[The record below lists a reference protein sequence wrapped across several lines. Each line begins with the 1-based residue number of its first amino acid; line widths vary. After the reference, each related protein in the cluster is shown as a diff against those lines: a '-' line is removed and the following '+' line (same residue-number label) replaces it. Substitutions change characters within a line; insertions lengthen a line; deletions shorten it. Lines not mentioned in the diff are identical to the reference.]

1 MSIRQWCHATGW
13 PRIRAH
19 PRLRP
24 RSRGQ
29 ALVEVALILPIIL
42 LLLAAAL
49 DLGRQNSLLSVHCP
63 IGGCP
68 RFFENPMLQL
78 TN

>member
-1 MSIRQWCHATGW
+1 MSIRQWRHATGW
-13 PRIRAH
+13 PCVRAH

-29 ALVEVALILPIIL
+29 ALVELALILPIIL

-49 DLGRQNSLLSVHCP
+49 DLGRLFYSRVTVANAA
-63 IGGCP
+63 
-68 RFFENPMLQL
+68 RDFFGNPVLQL